1 MPRQENSLTSLS
13 DRHRFFSSTVLL
25 AFAALSGC
33 AGQSVV
39 SDGVWRE
46 GVERNQSFSRVMV
59 VAVSPD
65 INQRCAYEQDM
76 ADSLR
81 STTVTARSSCN
92 VMGAAKEPLTLESV
106 EAAVAAFGADAVLAT
121 RLVDSSMGLNEGGT
135 RESRGDAYYK
145 PIGYGYDMGYWGAY
159 GVPVVYGQFQTAPS
173 VITLQGTAQITTTLF
188 ETRSATPVYTIETR
202 ATNLES
208 REQALAEI
216 VPTISQRL
224 RQDGLIR

>member
-1 MPRQENSLTSLS
+1 MISLS
-13 DRHRFFSSTVLL
+13 ARHRLL
-25 AFAALSGC
+25 ASGALLAVSVLTGC
-33 AGQSVV
+33 AGQTIT

-46 GVERNQSFSRVMV
+46 GVERNQSFSRVLV
-59 VAVSPD
+59 VGVSPN
-65 INQRCAYEQDM
+65 INQRCAFEQDL

-81 STTVTARSSCN
+81 SATVAARSSCN
-92 VMGAAKEPLTLESV
+92 EMGAAKEPLTRESV
-106 EAAVAAFGADAVLAT
+106 EAAVASFGADAVLAT

-135 RESRGDAYYK
+135 RETRGDAYYK

-173 VITLQGTAQITTTLF
+173 AITLQGTARFTTTLF
-188 ETRSATPVYTIETR
+188 ETHGATPVYTIETR
-202 ATNLES
+202 ATKLES
-208 REQALAEI
+208 REQGLAEV